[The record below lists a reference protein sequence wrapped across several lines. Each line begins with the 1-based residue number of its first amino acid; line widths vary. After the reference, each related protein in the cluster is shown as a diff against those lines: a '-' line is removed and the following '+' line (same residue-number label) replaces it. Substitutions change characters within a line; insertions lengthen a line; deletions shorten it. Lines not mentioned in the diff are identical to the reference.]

1 MFDGTGAL
9 SDFFVSYFSKFA
21 EAVATVAP
29 DDLLIATDV
38 VGGVVGTGRKVIVVG
53 NGGSAAVASHV
64 AVDLTKAAGIRA
76 VTFHDPGLITCLAN
90 DYEYERGVAEA
101 IKSYADDGDVAILI
115 SSSGC
120 SENILNGAIAASE
133 LGLSVVT
140 FSGFEA
146 TNPLRSM
153 GEVNFWVDSS
163 DYNVVETTHQ
173 IWLLAVVDCLID
185 RSVVTT

>member
-1 MFDGTGAL
+1 M
-9 SDFFVSYFSKFA
+9 SDFFSSYFSGLA
-21 EAVATVAP
+21 EALVSVAP
-29 DDLLIATDV
+29 DDLLAATDLV
-38 VGGVVGTGRKVIVVG
+38 ERVGGSGRKVIIVG
-53 NGGSAAVASHV
+53 NGGSAAIASHV
-64 AVDLTKAAGIRA
+64 AVDLTKAAGVRA
-76 VTFHDPGLITCLAN
+76 VTFHDPGLITCYAN
-90 DYEYERGVAEA
+90 DYGYENWVAEA
-101 IKSYADDGDVAILI
+101 IGSYADEGDAAILI

-120 SENILNGAIAASE
+120 SENIVNGSITATE
-133 LGLSVVT
+133 LGLPVIT